1 MGVRFRSPCFNMKKI
16 ASKTLAY
23 LVLWALILGCG
34 FWVFRTVFKYLAENK
49 VLKQVIER
57 LEADSRIAEVL
68 VTNVHFDEKTG
79 KEWTTIKFL
88 EYGTNG
94 VPMPPNYFT
103 FSGNII
109 QFQSLV
115 IRFDDAYVIRGDRLR
130 GKSIYLF
137 WKVFM
142 LDAANTQEF
151 DIAKSDR
158 VPDGYKI
165 GRLDH
170 PFEEKVWQK
179 FWKYALDSTEAR
191 KMGIKNAQIEAPG
204 TMFVPGT
211 LYTIK
216 IEHDGGMRIDT
227 RSLPAILRGERIP

>member
-1 MGVRFRSPCFNMKKI
+1 MIKRLLTIFI
-16 ASKTLAY
+16 AS
-23 LVLWALILGCG
+23 ALIVGCG
-34 FWVFRTVFKYLAENK
+34 FWAFRSVFKYLGENK
-49 VLKQVIER
+49 VLKQVIAR

-68 VTNVHFDEKTG
+68 VTNVHFDERTG

-88 EYGTNG
+88 EYGTDG
-94 VPMPPNYFT
+94 AQMPLKYFT

-115 IRFDDAYVIRGDRLR
+115 IRFDDSYIIRNDSLR

-151 DIAKSDR
+151 EITKADR
-158 VPDGYKI
+158 IPEGYKI
-165 GRLDH
+165 GSINH
-170 PFEEKVWQK
+170 PFEEKLWQK
-179 FWKYALDSTEAR
+179 FWKYALEPDQAR